1 MSKKK
6 LGTAALFTTSVLWG
20 SGFIAIKYAITYMDK
35 WWFITL
41 RFLAAAFIMDIIFFK
56 KIMALSKHQLKQG
69 LILGLALASALTL
82 QIVGCAY
89 TTVGKNAFL
98 CSTYVVIIPFIKY
111 FRTGQK
117 PKPMIY
123 PAVLLCIIGTAVVS
137 LSGLTGFNTGDLLSI
152 CAGFSWAVH
161 MELTAEYSEES
172 DMMSLQLP
180 EMTIA
185 GIITMI
191 SAFIFSPHI
200 GHITFSAFCC
210 IIYTAVFCIAIGF
223 ALQLYGQKYVESSQA
238 GMIFSLEAV
247 FAGFFSVIFLHEKLS
262 LKLMIGATLIL
273 MSIIVAN
280 IDSSKFAENKF
291 NKIKR

>member
-1 MSKKK
+1 MNKKSI
-6 LGTAALFTTSVLWG
+6 GTAALFTTAVLWG
-20 SGFIAIKYAITYMDK
+20 SGFIAIKYAVTYMDK

-41 RFLAAAFIMDIIFFK
+41 RFLAAAIVMDIIFFK
-56 KIMALSKHQLKQG
+56 KLKSVSKQKFKQG
-69 LILGLALASALTL
+69 FVLGLALAVALTL
-82 QIVGCAY
+82 QIVGCVY

-98 CSTYVVIIPFIKY
+98 CSTYVIIIPFIKY

-117 PKPMIY
+117 PKSLIY
-123 PAVLLCIIGTAVVS
+123 PAVLLCIMGTAVVS
-137 LSGLTGFNTGDLLSI
+137 LSGLNGFNIGDFLSI

-161 MELTAEYSEES
+161 MELTSEYSEKS
-172 DMMSLQLP
+172 DMMNLQLP

-200 GHITFSAFCC
+200 GQITLSAFGC

-223 ALQLYGQKYVESSQA
+223 ALQLYGQKYVEASQA

-247 FAGFFSVIFLHEKLS
+247 FAGFFSVIFLHEKLT
-262 LKLMIGATLIL
+262 LKLVVGALLIL
-273 MSIIVAN
+273 SSIIIAN
-280 IDSSKFAENKF
+280 IDVS
-291 NKIKR
+291 KIKKHRIER